1 MSSPN
6 KQKEIIDVDCVE
18 ISTKQSCLSPLSP
31 SQGSVST
38 DDKQEHGQKR
48 KDSTD
53 TSRSISSKLKTPALP
68 SLNSTEDHISTIL
81 NDSSLYLNNEE
92 FFCLIQED
100 GYTSETSEN
109 DIKSESM
116 EKPLSKKKYACRV
129 YKHPANN
136 KSYSDIYL
144 LSHKLYCLYENRA
157 SDLFVKILGKTN
169 NKTHKRKRI
178 CRWIIEHRKKVSKAT
193 FNSVTFPDQYLHS
206 NVLDEN
212 KQYVY
217 ILQQKLI
224 LRLAISLWGSMSEGK
239 FLFFINDYLYYTDL
253 ILEIS

>member
-1 MSSPN
+1 MSSTS
-6 KQKEIIDVDCVE
+6 KKEIIDVDCVE
-18 ISTKQSCLSPLSP
+18 ISTKQTCLSPLTP

-38 DDKQEHGQKR
+38 DDKRGHDQKR
-48 KDSTD
+48 KHSTD
-53 TSRSISSKLKTPALP
+53 TSQSSSSKLKIPALP
-68 SLNSTEDHISTIL
+68 SLNSTVDNISTIL

-100 GYTSETSEN
+100 GYTSETNEN

-116 EKPLSKKKYACRV
+116 EKPLSRKKYACRV
-129 YKHPANN
+129 YKDPANN
-136 KSYSDIYL
+136 KSYSDIYS
-144 LSHKLYCLYENRA
+144 LSHKLFRLYENRA
-157 SDLFVKILGKTN
+157 SDLFVKFLGKKN
-169 NKTHKRKRI
+169 NKTHKRQRI
-178 CRWIIEHRKKVSKAT
+178 CRWIIENRKKVSKEN
-193 FNSVTFPDQYLHS
+193 FNSVTFPEQYLHS

-239 FLFFINDYLYYTDL
+239 FLLFINQYLYYKNL
-253 ILEIS
+253 ILESA